1 MSDFKRYKL
10 NPETLLYEIKE
21 VSRSSRVMNSFLL
34 FLGSLALF
42 VLYLWIYTS
51 VLGWETPKTAFLKKI
66 NAGWS
71 SRIELMNRRMD
82 RYDAV
87 LQTLASRDEDVYRSL
102 FGMNSI
108 PDEVRNAGFGGV
120 NRYAY
125 LDKLDRGSL
134 LSGTTRRL
142 DVLAKKACVQSRSF
156 DDVAAL
162 SKRAGDMVSCV
173 PAIPPVN
180 PDKNKYH
187 LSSPFGFRADPVYG
201 YNRMHT
207 GIDFAMPSGS
217 PVYASGDGVVS
228 EVKYEFFGYGN
239 SLVIDHGFGYKTR
252 YAHMK
257 TISVVEGMKVKR
269 GDQVGESGRSGKATG
284 PHLHYEVLYRG
295 NHVNPINYM
304 DLSMDPKE
312 YAAMVRKRQDESKAV
327 LQPFSLRRR

>member
-1 MSDFKRYKL
+1 
-10 NPETLLYEIKE
+10 
-21 VSRSSRVMNSFLL
+21 
-34 FLGSLALF
+34 
-42 VLYLWIYTS
+42 
-51 VLGWETPKTAFLKKI
+51 
-66 NAGWS
+66 
-71 SRIELMNRRMD
+71 MNRYQQVSFTQD
-82 RYDAV
+82 
-87 LQTLASRDEDVYRSL
+87 QERDGVDYL
-102 FGMNSI
+102 GMNSI

-187 LSSPFGFRADPVYG
+187 LSSPYGFRADPVYG
-201 YNRMHT
+201 YFRMHS
-207 GIDFAMPSGS
+207 GVDFAMPSGS